1 MVDTE
6 KSCGMGMRLDCTH
19 TYMYVFTSAEMVA
32 TIGWPGHVVTG
43 VPCGSQGVGM
53 VGMGAGPG
61 ERMKKFKVLP
71 FLVDCHAQV
80 WGVAPGVQVD
90 SNTRFVHVVGLR
102 TTHN

>member
-1 MVDTE
+1 
-6 KSCGMGMRLDCTH
+6 MRIDCTH

-71 FLVDCHAQV
+71 FLVDSAMHRCGELPQV
-80 WGVAPGVQVD
+80 GKLTVTQGSCMW
-90 SNTRFVHVVGLR
+90 
-102 TTHN
+102 